1 MEEKIKAIYSAYHAN
16 ELNADEALWQL
27 EQLLNEGN

>member
-1 MEEKIKAIYSAYHAN
+1 MEEQIKAIYSAYHSH
-16 ELNADEALWQL
+16 EINADEALAQL